1 MDQLKRL
8 LPFVA
13 PYRRRLAL
21 LAVLTIVA
29 LAAMLAEPYF
39 FGLTID
45 RGVIQQDMSAVVRYC
60 LLLIGAALVFSAC
73 SYARSVL
80 QGVVAANV
88 VRDLRN
94 ALFRK
99 LQYLPFS
106 WYTTMPT
113 GQIMSRMLSDMDAVE
128 QFVAF
133 GFTTMLSEGAT
144 FILTFVILMTLDW
157 QLTLAALIPM
167 PLMAVAIIRFR
178 LKIDPAWAA
187 VREQMG
193 RLTTVLQENIAGVRV
208 VKAFAREPYAITRF
222 DEQNLLNRSKNV
234 TRARLEANAF
244 PLMDFVSGMSFIVML
259 AVGALRLAD
268 GSLSFGV
275 FSAFTWYIWSII
287 WPVRIAGWLVSIMRQ
302 AVASAPRL
310 FAILDAPE
318 TVRDRQAVG
327 GAAPAAA
334 PPLAASKP
342 AEVRFDAVSFS
353 FPDDPGTA
361 VLNGLTFTVA
371 PGEVVAILG
380 GTGSGKSSVINLVP
394 RFYDVTGGRVLIDGV
409 DVRDVP
415 LRDLRGQIGI
425 VPQETFLFSATLKE
439 NVAFGRPGATD
450 EDVIAASRIA
460 QVDAFA
466 SAMPKGYDTR
476 IGERGVGLSGG
487 QRQRVALARAVLVN
501 PRILILDEA
510 TSAVD
515 TATEHAIQ
523 EALAEVMRGRTS
535 IVVAQRLS
543 TIKNADRIVV
553 LKDGRVVEEGSHAEL
568 LARGGEYTQLY
579 DLQYREQERRQEDIL
594 AEVEELKVGG

>member
-1 MDQLKRL
+1 
-8 LPFVA
+8 
-13 PYRRRLAL
+13 
-21 LAVLTIVA
+21 
-29 LAAMLAEPYF
+29 
-39 FGLTID
+39 
-45 RGVIQQDMSAVVRYC
+45 
-60 LLLIGAALVFSAC
+60 
-73 SYARSVL
+73 
-80 QGVVAANV
+80 
-88 VRDLRN
+88 
-94 ALFRK
+94 
-99 LQYLPFS
+99 
-106 WYTTMPT
+106 
-113 GQIMSRMLSDMDAVE
+113 MSRMLSDMDAVE

-144 FILTFVILMTLDW
+144 FILTFVILLTLDW

-244 PLMDFVSGMSFIVML
+244 PMMDFVSGMSFIVML

-318 TVRDRQAVG
+318 TVRDRQASPVT
-327 GAAPAAA
+327 APSPAA
-334 PPLAASKP
+334 SRP
-342 AEVRFDAVSFS
+342 AEVRFEAVSFS

-415 LRDLRGQIGI
+415 LRELRAQIGI

-439 NVAFGRPGATD
+439 NVAFGRPDATD
-450 EDVIAASRIA
+450 EDVIAAARIA

-553 LKDGRVVEEGSHAEL
+553 LKDGRVVEEGSHSEL

>member
-8 LPFVA
+8 LPFVM
-13 PYRRRLAL
+13 PHRRRLAL
-21 LAVLTIVA
+21 LAVLTAVS

-45 RGVIQQDMSAVVRYC
+45 RGVTRQDLNAVVLYC
-60 LLLIGAALVFSAC
+60 LLLIGAALVFSTC

-80 QGVVAANV
+80 QGVVAADV

-144 FILTFVILMTLDW
+144 FILTFAILMTLDW
-157 QLTLAALIPM
+157 QLTLATLIPM
-167 PLMAVAIIRFR
+167 PLMVVAIVRFR
-178 LKIDPAWAA
+178 MKIDPAWAA

-193 RLTTVLQENIAGVRV
+193 RLTTVLQENVAGVRV

-234 TRARLEANAF
+234 ARARLEAGAF
-244 PLMDFVSGMSFIVML
+244 PMMDFVSGMSFIVML

-275 FSAFTWYIWSII
+275 FSSFTWYIWSII

-302 AVASAPRL
+302 AVASTPRL
-310 FAILDAPE
+310 LAILDAPE
-318 TVRDRQAVG
+318 TIRDREDGRGSAT
-327 GAAPAAA
+327 
-334 PPLAASKP
+334 PLAAGP
-342 AEVRFDAVSFS
+342 AEVRFEGVSFS
-353 FPDDPGTA
+353 FPDDPGTP

-394 RFYDVTGGRVLIDGV
+394 RFHDVTSGRVLIDGV

-415 LRDLRGQIGI
+415 LRELRAQIGI

-439 NVAFGRPGATD
+439 NIAFGRPDAPD
-450 EDVIAASRIA
+450 EAVIAASRIA
-460 QVDAFA
+460 QVDGFA
-466 SAMPKGYDTR
+466 RAMPKGYDTR

-487 QRQRVALARAVLVN
+487 QRQRVALARAVLMN

-568 LARGGEYTQLY
+568 LAHGGEYTQLY
-579 DLQYREQERRQEDIL
+579 DLQYREQERRNEDIL
-594 AEVEELKVGG
+594 AEVEG

>member
-1 MDQLKRL
+1 
-8 LPFVA
+8 
-13 PYRRRLAL
+13 
-21 LAVLTIVA
+21 
-29 LAAMLAEPYF
+29 
-39 FGLTID
+39 
-45 RGVIQQDMSAVVRYC
+45 
-60 LLLIGAALVFSAC
+60 
-73 SYARSVL
+73 
-80 QGVVAANV
+80 
-88 VRDLRN
+88 
-94 ALFRK
+94 
-99 LQYLPFS
+99 
-106 WYTTMPT
+106 
-113 GQIMSRMLSDMDAVE
+113 
-128 QFVAF
+128 
-133 GFTTMLSEGAT
+133 
-144 FILTFVILMTLDW
+144 
-157 QLTLAALIPM
+157 
-167 PLMAVAIIRFR
+167 
-178 LKIDPAWAA
+178 
-187 VREQMG
+187 
-193 RLTTVLQENIAGVRV
+193 
-208 VKAFAREPYAITRF
+208 
-222 DEQNLLNRSKNV
+222 
-234 TRARLEANAF
+234 
-244 PLMDFVSGMSFIVML
+244 
-259 AVGALRLAD
+259 
-268 GSLSFGV
+268 
-275 FSAFTWYIWSII
+275 
-287 WPVRIAGWLVSIMRQ
+287 
-302 AVASAPRL
+302 
-310 FAILDAPE
+310 
-318 TVRDRQAVG
+318 
-327 GAAPAAA
+327 
-334 PPLAASKP
+334 
-342 AEVRFDAVSFS
+342 VRFEAVSFS

-415 LRDLRGQIGI
+415 LRDLRAQIGI

-594 AEVEELKVGG
+594 AEGEELKVGG